1 MKIKKLAHKIEKHY
15 AYHGVRIKLKF
26 ISKEYRSGQIVFR
39 IDIKPGAKV
48 SLIFERASDIQTALH
63 MRLFQPFRD
72 GLTIYL
78 VVSKNDSMQNSLIQ
92 MLKSKMFCLSRC
104 RLPIAIGYNG
114 GQKMI
119 FADLA
124 KMPHA
129 MYAGS
134 TNSGKS
140 MGLIC
145 LISSLIVKQPVR
157 KVNLLLFDIGANT
170 LGTFSDIPHLSYPII
185 KDADTGIYV
194 IKALVEEM
202 ERRFGIDKPELREL
216 PAIVCVIDEYVSFI
230 NNINSKKQSQ
240 ALADGIS
247 NLLRRG
253 RHVKIHMILSTQD
266 PTQKNMKVDIGNIT
280 TRMAFKCAKYHNS
293 ITILGEGGAER
304 LPGKGAMLFKS
315 NDYPNP
321 VYLQGAYI
329 SEDEVDRLVNYIKN
343 AEHDLSSKFL
353 IPEYDPSKQIVQE
366 VEDFED
372 SDDLQARTK
381 ELADIIIWTLGR
393 DTVSASQIMN
403 RFSMGN
409 RAYDIAEKLFEMG
422 LITEKFVNQPRKV
435 LPQSAEE
442 LSETV
447 MQFLQ
452 SNGFSSED
460 VSDAFVNRN
469 GNDIIARDNAM

>member
-1 MKIKKLAHKIEKHY
+1 MKIKKLAHEIEKHY

-26 ISKEYRSGQIVFR
+26 VSKEYRSGQIVFR

-78 VVSKNDSMQNSLIQ
+78 IVSKNDSMQNSLMQ
-92 MLKSKMFCLSRC
+92 MLKSKMFCHSRD

-157 KVNLLLFDIGANT
+157 KVNLLIFDVGANT
-170 LGTFSDIPHLSYPII
+170 LDIFSDIPHLSYPVI
-185 KDADTGIYV
+185 KDADEGIYV

-202 ERRFGIDKPELREL
+202 ATRIDMDKTELRNL

-230 NNINSKKQSQ
+230 NSIGGRKQSQ
-240 ALADGIS
+240 SLADGIS

-253 RHVKIHMILSTQD
+253 RQAKIHLVLSTQD

-280 TRMAFKCAKYHNS
+280 ARMAFTCAKYHNS
-293 ITILGEGGAER
+293 IAILGEGGAEK
-304 LPGKGAMLFKS
+304 LSGKGAMLYKS
-315 NDYPNP
+315 NDYPKP

-329 SEDEVDRLVNYIKN
+329 SEDEVYRLVNYIKS

-353 IPEYDPSKQIVQE
+353 IPEYDPSEQMIQE
-366 VEDFED
+366 IEDFED
-372 SDDLQARTK
+372 SDDLHDRTK
-381 ELADIIIWTLGR
+381 ELADIIMWALGR
-393 DTVSASQIMN
+393 DSISANQIMD
-403 RFSMGN
+403 RFFMGN
-409 RAYDIAEKLFEMG
+409 RAYDIVEKLFEMG
-422 LITEKFVNQPRKV
+422 LITEKFANQPRTV
-435 LPQSAEE
+435 LPRAVEE
-442 LSETV
+442 LSEDV
-447 MQFLQ
+447 VKLLENHGYLREDI
-452 SNGFSSED
+452 SNVISKRS
-460 VSDAFVNRN
+460 
-469 GNDIIARDNAM
+469 IA